1 MANQSSNRSK
11 PTIAHLY
18 EQDYYLWLIK
28 TAKLLKEGKIAEVD
42 LPNLVEEIED
52 MGRSEKRAIES
63 NLEIV
68 LMHLLK
74 YKYQPEKR
82 SSSWQYT
89 LFEHRKR
96 LRKAFKESPS
106 LKKYCEQVFEESYQ
120 DAKKMAAIETGLDIN
135 IFPAECP
142 FTSQDTLDEEYLPD
156 DNNI

>member
-1 MANQSSNRSK
+1 MASQFSQTSEPK
-11 PTIAHLY
+11 IAHLY
-18 EQDYYLWLIK
+18 ERDYYLWLIK
-28 TAKLLKEGKIAEVD
+28 TAKLLKEGKISKVD
-42 LPNLVEEIED
+42 LPNLAEEIED

-106 LKKYCEQVFEESYQ
+106 LKKYFDRVFKECYQ
-120 DAKKMAAIETGLDIN
+120 DAKKMAAIETGLDLDT
-135 IFPAECP
+135 FPAECP
-142 FTSQDTLDEEYLPD
+142 FTSKETLDEEYLPP
-156 DNNI
+156 DN